1 MQFVGVHNKILYAE
15 SFFKIV
21 MLKKTM
27 GEETYTISWDTFG
40 AHLTETAK
48 RLYETKISADVT
60 LISDDLTEFPTHKFI
75 LCAGSNILYQ
85 LFSKTD
91 ASNLY
96 LKGIHD
102 QQLEAILQYLYL
114 GQTTVNEGNLK
125 EFLNVAKDLEIKDL
139 DNPLDSRYDSFN
151 EEPIQPVNHIK
162 VEMSS
167 EEQIDNFKVTTKDSD
182 GKFKCAE
189 CDLSYNRKNNLNQHI
204 GKVHKGIT
212 YSCMHCNKEYNQKSH
227 LKRHVLGTHEKQK
240 LTLLSCE
247 KCERTF
253 NQRDHLLRHI
263 KNTHN
268 KDEQPK
274 IPCGY
279 CERMF
284 ILSSDL
290 KRHINV
296 MHDQ

>member
-1 MQFVGVHNKILYAE
+1 
-15 SFFKIV
+15 
-21 MLKKTM
+21 M
-27 GEETYTISWDTFG
+27 GEENYTISWDTFG

-60 LISDDLTEFPTHKFI
+60 LISDDLTEFPAHKFI
-75 LCAGSNILYQ
+75 LCAGSNILDK
-85 LFSKTD
+85 LFSKTK
-91 ASNLY
+91 ASTLY

-102 QQLEAILQYLYL
+102 HQLEAILQYLYL

-125 EFLNVAKDLEIKDL
+125 EFLNDARDLEIKEL
-139 DNPLDSRYDSFN
+139 DNPLDARYDTIK
-151 EEPIQPVNHIK
+151 EETLQPINHIK

-167 EEQIDNFKVTTKDSD
+167 EEQLDSFKVATKDSD

-189 CDLSYNRKNNLNQHI
+189 CDLSYNRKNTLNQHI
-204 GKVHKGIT
+204 GNVHKGMT

-227 LKRHVLGTHEKQK
+227 LKRHVLGAHEKEK
-240 LTLLSCE
+240 LKLLSCE

-253 NQRDHLLRHI
+253 SQRDHLLRHL

-268 KDEQPK
+268 RDEQPK
-274 IPCGY
+274 IACGY
-279 CERMF
+279 CERVF

-296 MHDQ
+296 THGK